1 MNPIIN
7 FKTVDGGTVSFNP
20 SADHRNAGGDARI
33 EMKVR
38 DALLSLKRINVQC
51 LLENWMYAAADTIYD
66 SNIMIAP
73 SYIFGTKEVLHKKI
87 VEYLLEKDNFSA
99 ELWEHLEERGAFNF
113 LVTVNNREH
122 SEAQLKKIVCV
133 FGMSALG
140 HHSVEN
146 VRPDFIHAVVDWF
159 RTPDSSRW
167 RNFPANNVTQQCL
180 RAVTLGLS
188 EIYEDASLLAKAGN
202 KREYAG
208 RISSWK
214 EFVHSDKPM
223 NVELNELLEDF
234 LENSLT
240 APANA
245 KGAIIAVGAWLQA
258 KHPGR
263 TFSDVCSVAVQKRGF
278 AEYLEFECNKT
289 GRTLIDLCNITK
301 RITDHF
307 VGVLEER
314 NSGVVYYPFIAD
326 SELVR
331 VRNAPVPPKPNAA
344 RSRPFP
350 QKLHA
355 LAKFILDE
363 PGGWAEK
370 SGLFDERLPSGEIIY
385 CPVIPTLLRNA
396 LDIPLRIGQSRRL
409 DSGEGD
415 VRRFNADLMAWE
427 ENTGPLAGYWADRD
441 GARHEGYPERGY
453 AHEFKEDAKS
463 LTGFFINTNKTSEPY
478 LIPWEHR
485 DVHARFWKLRKW
497 QEKFNPVKDALT
509 PDQYLDDEKKVSKKT
524 KLRLPDIFPIFRL
537 FPNSARPW
545 PGRIP
550 TTGEMDHA
558 WQAFNAEIQRVWNL
572 DNPSNPIDIVS
583 YDPRFKQACKAKYNL
598 HGMRV
603 RGLTDLYRSGMRPE
617 LISKVIAGHATVSMT
632 LYYLESLPGEVDQ
645 KLSAAALQSQ
655 AAAALETMD
664 YFTKASFDDAK
675 KRVVALQP
683 EAIAAAHE
691 WQDRLLIDSV
701 GIGFC
706 PFSCDPSRCE
716 DGGPILRH
724 SEKKDGTTQH
734 KHAPVPGG
742 RRNCIMCRHFVTA
755 PAWLVPLELYG
766 SKLCEMRRHLAL
778 REQEASD
785 RLDALSASR
794 MAKTPEERLVG
805 DDIYRRTWDEQT
817 KHRDSIRDEQE
828 IVETSIFNVE
838 VLLRACAKLLEEQAD
853 DDGRL
858 PMVANSS
865 ESIVQ
870 YIETSDFEHSLLQS
884 MASRIYPVLESQRV
898 EDKRD
903 RFLEMILFDSGIKP
917 PGLMFD
923 VTSEMRRAAMDRFA
937 ELLIHRASR
946 AELRAL
952 SDGNQSLRDIGVW
965 DDVNKAIES
974 ALANKI
980 AIPTQTANFS
990 TRLEFK

>member
-38 DALLSLKRINVQC
+38 DALLSLKRINIQSP
-51 LLENWMYAAADTIYD
+51 LENWMYAAADTIYD

-73 SYIFGTKEVLHKKI
+73 SYIFGTKEVLHKEI
-87 VEYLLEKDNFSA
+87 VEYLLGKDNFSA

-113 LVTVNNREH
+113 LATVNSREH

-180 RAVTLGLS
+180 RAVALGLS
-188 EIYEDASLLAKAGN
+188 EIYEDTTLLGKAGN
-202 KREYAG
+202 KREYGG

-214 EFVHSDKPM
+214 EFVLSNTPK
-223 NVELNELLEDF
+223 NIELVELLEDF

-240 APANA
+240 APTNA
-245 KGAIIAVGAWLQA
+245 KGATMAVGEWLQA
-258 KHPGR
+258 KHPNQ
-263 TFSDVCSVAVQKRGF
+263 TFSEICGLSVQKRGF
-278 AEYLEFECNKT
+278 PEYLEFECRKT
-289 GRTLIDLCNITK
+289 GKPLIDLCNITK
-301 RITDHF
+301 RVTDHF
-307 VGVLEER
+307 ITVLGER
-314 NSGVVYYPFIAD
+314 NPSMTYYPFVAE

-331 VRNAPVPPKPNAA
+331 IRNAPVAAKPTST

-350 QKLHA
+350 EKLHA
-355 LAKFILDE
+355 LAKLILDQ

-370 SGLFDERLPSGEIIY
+370 CGLFDIRLPSGEIVY
-385 CPVIPTLLRNA
+385 CPVIPTLLRSA
-396 LDIPLRIGQSRRL
+396 LDIPLRIVQWRRL

-415 VRRFNADLMAWE
+415 IRRFNADLMAWE
-427 ENTGPLAGYWADRD
+427 ENTGPLAGYWADRE
-441 GARHEGYPERGY
+441 GAERAGYPERGY
-453 AHEFKEDAKS
+453 AREFNDGYKS
-463 LTGFFINTNKTSEPY
+463 MTGFFVNTNKTSEPY
-478 LIPWEHR
+478 AIPWQHK
-485 DVHARFWKLRKW
+485 DVHDRLWKLRNW
-497 QEKFNPVKDALT
+497 QEQFNPISDALK
-509 PDQYLDDEKKVSKKT
+509 PEQYVDDALKTSKTTMLK
-524 KLRLPDIFPIFRL
+524 LPDILPIFRL
-537 FPNSARPW
+537 FPTSARPW
-545 PGRIP
+545 IGRIP
-550 TTGEMDHA
+550 TSSEMDHA
-558 WQAFNAEIQRVWNL
+558 WQAFNAEIQRIWNI
-572 DNPSNPIDIVS
+572 DNPANPIDIVS
-583 YDPRFKQACKAKYNL
+583 FDPQTGQPCKAKYNL

-603 RGLTDLYRSGMRPE
+603 RGLTDLYRSGMSPE
-617 LISKVIAGHATVSMT
+617 LISRVVAGHATVSMT
-632 LYYLESLPGEVDQ
+632 LYYLEFLPEEVNS

-664 YFTKASFDDAK
+664 SFAKASFDEAQ

-683 EAIAAAHE
+683 EAIAAAHQ
-691 WQDRLLIDSV
+691 WQDRLLIDDV

-716 DGGPILRH
+716 DGGPILRYDDN
-724 SEKKDGTTQH
+724 KNGPTRH
-734 KHAPVPGG
+734 KYAPVPG
-742 RRNCIMCRHFVTA
+742 RARNCIMCRHFVTA

-766 SKLCEMRRHLAL
+766 SKLCEKRKHLAL
-778 REQEASD
+778 REQEAND

-794 MAKTPEERLVG
+794 MAKTPKERSAG
-805 DDIYRRTWDEQT
+805 EAIYRRTWDEQT
-817 KHRDSIRDEQE
+817 KERDSIRDEQE
-828 IVETSIFNVE
+828 IVEKSIFNVE
-838 VLLRACAKLLEEQAD
+838 VLLRSCAKLLEDKVD
-853 DDGRL
+853 DDGRM

-884 MASRIYPVLESQRV
+884 MASRIYPVLESQRI
-898 EDKRD
+898 EAKRD
-903 RFLEMILFDSGIKP
+903 RFLEMILFDGGIKP

-923 VTSEMRRAAMDRFA
+923 VTPEMRRAAMDRFA

-965 DDVNKAIES
+965 DEVNKVIES
-974 ALANKI
+974 ALANEI
-980 AIPTQTANFS
+980 AVPAQKAAAFTL
-990 TRLEFK
+990 LEFV